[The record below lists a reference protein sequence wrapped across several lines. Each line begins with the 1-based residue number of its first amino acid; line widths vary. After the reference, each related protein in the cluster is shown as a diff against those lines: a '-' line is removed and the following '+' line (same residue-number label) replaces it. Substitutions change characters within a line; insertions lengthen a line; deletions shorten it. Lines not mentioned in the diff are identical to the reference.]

1 MVSTLRAL
9 VKCVVGAKQGTIG
22 RGEAPRKDCQN
33 RNKGGSSDRLVS
45 ALEMAEAISI
55 ETSRIYKSKEKKDW
69 KESPEDICRGTIPGK
84 GGSGSLDPQHPHR
97 MKSWT
102 DMTPH
107 L

>member
-1 MVSTLRAL
+1 MWCGISRAL
-9 VKCVVGAKQGTIG
+9 QAEGKLPERTAKTEI
-22 RGEAPRKDCQN
+22 K
-33 RNKGGSSDRLVS
+33 GSSDRLVS
-45 ALEMAEAISI
+45 TLEMAEAISI

-69 KESPEDICRGTIPGK
+69 KESPEDICRVHTGK
-84 GGSGSLDPQHPHR
+84 GDSGSLDPQHPYR